1 MDVRKAV
8 MEMQG
13 RMAAQV
19 SAEDSG
25 RANQVEAGDVGR
37 VGIGEGDS
45 GSWRWWGAIECL
57 GAEK

>member
-1 MDVRKAV
+1 

-25 RANQVEAGDVGR
+25 GSNQVEAGDVGR
-37 VGIGEGDS
+37 VGIREGDS
-45 GSWRWWGAIECL
+45 GSWR
-57 GAEK
+57 